1 MTPISTSSAEYKQFK
16 EAFTQYA
23 QYTAAVNNLRIFA
36 EEQATQNLRQFV
48 EENKESYKAHLQ
60 EEAKQIAEKKAE
72 LAAKR
77 VDIVARKEEL
87 GARKEE
93 LAARKEELAARDDEL
108 SVKIGQLSVREE
120 QLSANLQQL
129 ATIRI
134 EAEAKIAQAQATL
147 KFGYVKL
154 FYSVFGLPAP
164 LQSEADK
171 IDQIAATYFPNGE
184 IGNINGQ
191 ATLFSISPIEK
202 YLSESRS
209 TISKLNLTAIRIIHD
224 PKNLVEFL
232 QKPDC
237 PIKFI
242 GVDARLKDSLEQQ
255 IDEICPKEGRTF
267 KIVYV
272 QPPKK

>member
-1 MTPISTSSAEYKQFK
+1 MTPISTSSSEYKQFK
-16 EAFTQYA
+16 ESFTQYA
-23 QYTAAVNNLRIFA
+23 QYTAAVNNLKTFV

-48 EENKESYKAHLQ
+48 EENKESYKTHLQ
-60 EEAKQIAEKKAE
+60 EEAKQIAEKKAA
-72 LAAKR
+72 LAAR
-77 VDIVARKEEL
+77 MVDISARKEQL
-87 GARKEE
+87 AARKGE
-93 LAARKEELAARDDEL
+93 LAARKE
-108 SVKIGQLSVREE
+108 QLNTREE
-120 QLSANLQQL
+120 ELDATLEQL
-129 ATIRI
+129 AKTRI
-134 EAEAKIAQAQATL
+134 EAEAKIAQAQTAL
-147 KFGYVKL
+147 KSEYVKV

-164 LQSEADK
+164 SQSETDK

-232 QKPDC
+232 QKPGC

>member
-1 MTPISTSSAEYKQFK
+1 MTPISTSSSEYKQFK
-16 EAFTQYA
+16 ESFTQYA
-23 QYTAAVNNLRIFA
+23 QYTAAVNNLKIFV

-48 EENKESYKAHLQ
+48 EENKESYKVHLQ
-60 EEAKQIAEKKAE
+60 EEARQIAEKKAE

-77 VDIVARKEEL
+77 VDIAASKEQL
-87 GARKEE
+87 AAKRADIAARKEE
-93 LAARKEELAARDDEL
+93 LAARKEELAARKE
-108 SVKIGQLSVREE
+108 QLNTREE
-120 QLSANLQQL
+120 ELDATLEQL
-129 ATIRI
+129 ANTRI
-134 EAEAKIAQAQATL
+134 EAETKIAQAQATL

-154 FYSVFGLPAP
+154 FYSVFGLPVP
-164 LQSEADK
+164 SQSETDK

-202 YLSESRS
+202 YLRESRS

-232 QKPDC
+232 QKPGC

-255 IDEICPKEGRTF
+255 VDEICPKEGRTF

>member
-1 MTPISTSSAEYKQFK
+1 MTPISTSSSEYKQFK
-16 EAFTQYA
+16 ESFTQYA
-23 QYTAAVNNLRIFA
+23 QYTAAVNNLRI
-36 EEQATQNLRQFV
+36 FV

-72 LAAKR
+72 LATKK
-77 VDIVARKEEL
+77 VDI
-87 GARKEE
+87 
-93 LAARKEELAARDDEL
+93 AARKEKLAAKDDEL
-108 SVKIGQLSVREE
+108 SIKIGQLSVREE

-129 ATIRI
+129 AKTRV

-154 FYSVFGLPAP
+154 FYSVFGLPVP
-164 LQSEADK
+164 LQSETDK

-202 YLSESRS
+202 YLKESRS

-232 QKPDC
+232 QKPGC

-255 IDEICPKEGRTF
+255 IDEICPREGRTF